1 MEPSEIIAR
10 LKFLKNVNS
19 GEKIHTASISVQ
31 PDMWITPFLRFVEGE
46 NKNKTLAFVKKT
58 IDDAFSVYSMY
69 STCSDKYKK
78 KLGVILKQDIAAS
91 LRGVNN
97 LKSTYRHDLKFT
109 CDLDTLVETVE
120 TRLASM
126 DNDLD
131 GSPIVE
137 KNKSTPIPISEN
149 AKSPPLSAQF
159 DMAFTPRSPTTAR
172 EETASK
178 QNCDAPPVKNKKKNR
193 KG

>member
-172 EETASK
+172 EETEKK
-178 QNCDAPPVKNKKKNR
+178 QSDAPPVKNKKKNR

>member
-1 MEPSEIIAR
+1 
-10 LKFLKNVNS
+10 
-19 GEKIHTASISVQ
+19 
-31 PDMWITPFLRFVEGE
+31 
-46 NKNKTLAFVKKT
+46 
-58 IDDAFSVYSMY
+58 MY
-69 STCSDKYKK
+69 STCSDRYKK

-131 GSPIVE
+131 SGPVVQ

-149 AKSPPLSAQF
+149 VKSPTLSAQF
-159 DMAFTPRSPTTAR
+159 DMAFTPRSPTTVR
-172 EETASK
+172 EETEKK
-178 QNCDAPPVKNKKKNR
+178 QSDAAPVKNKKKNR